1 MAELRMV
8 RALNQALDDAMADDP
23 TVVLLGEDIGKA
35 GGPFNVTKGLQSRY
49 GDRVVDTPISEAAIT
64 GAALGAALSGLKPV
78 VEIMFMDFITLA
90 MDQLVNQALH
100 YKANPLVDKLLGA
113 NKRIGC
119 LFLNPSMRTRLS
131 TQIAAQQLGM
141 EAIVFN
147 VGSEGWMLE
156 FEEEAIMSG
165 TTVEHVKD
173 AAPVFGKYFDVLAI
187 RTFPSLK
194 NREDDY
200 SELYIRQFIRY
211 AGIPVVSLESATLHP
226 LQSLTD
232 IITITESLQQNKP
245 VGYRPKIVL
254 SWAPHVKPLPQC
266 VANSFAQW
274 VNAWGKADFVITH
287 PEDYELNETFTR
299 GATITHHQDE
309 ALRDADFVYVK
320 NWSTYTDYGKIYES
334 DPGWMM
340 TNKKLALTNDAR
352 VMHCL
357 PVRRNVELSD
367 EILDGPNSLVTR
379 EAGNRVWAAQAVLA
393 NILRD
398 PANQKK

>member
-1 MAELRMV
+1 MKHFISV
-8 RALNQALDDAMADDP
+8 HDVTNIDALAQKALAYKVNPFAD
-23 TVVLLGEDIGKA
+23 KA
-35 GGPFNVTKGLQSRY
+35 
-49 GDRVVDTPISEAAIT
+49 
-64 GAALGAALSGLKPV
+64 
-78 VEIMFMDFITLA
+78 
-90 MDQLVNQALH
+90 
-100 YKANPLVDKLLGA
+100 LGA

-131 TQIAAQQLGM
+131 TQVAAQNLGM
-141 EAIVFN
+141 EAIIFN
-147 VGSEGWMLE
+147 VGSEGWALE

-173 AAPVFGKYFDVLAI
+173 AAPVFGNYFDILAI

-200 SELYIRQFIRY
+200 SELYIKQFIKY

-232 IITITESLQQNKP
+232 IITITEEMKKNKIE
-245 VGYRPKIVL
+245 RPKIVL

-266 VANSFAQW
+266 VANSFSQW

-287 PEDYELNETFTR
+287 PEDYELSEEFTR
-299 GATITHHQDE
+299 GAAITHNQDE
-309 ALRDADFVYVK
+309 ALKNADFVYVK
-320 NWSTYTDYGKIYES
+320 NWSTFHDYGKIYES
-334 DPGWMM
+334 DPKWM
-340 TNKKLALTNDAR
+340 LTNQKLKRTNNAK

-367 EILDGPNSLVTR
+367 EILDGPNSIITL
-379 EAGNRVWAAQAVLA
+379 EAANRVWAAQAVLA
-393 NILRD
+393 EILKT
-398 PANQKK
+398 NG